1 MTTPIKFGTDGW
13 RGIIADTFTFENVRY
28 AAQATAEYFKTV
40 EKTERAVFIGF
51 DVRFQSRKFA
61 HTAAEVFAGNGF
73 RVVMMD
79 RPYPTPYVSFEV
91 RRRKFAGGIM
101 ITASH
106 NPPIFNG
113 FKVKAHFGGSAT
125 PAITAKIEAA
135 VAALYER
142 RQYGG
147 PRSASA
153 IARSLN
159 DRPPLQ
165 SEIEIIGPEKYY
177 SEHIKSLVDW
187 DRISKSKLKIVVDS
201 MHGCGG
207 YILEQLLAGTSC
219 TLQTIRGDPDP
230 LFGGINPEPMMPQL
244 EPLAGAVRQSGSDI
258 GLATDGD
265 ADRLGIVDETG
276 RYVNTL
282 QTLSLLLLHVYRNK
296 GWRGSV
302 ARTYSQSLMIPRIG
316 AKLGLELYE
325 RPIGF
330 KNIGELMLEHDI
342 LIGGEESGGIGL
354 SRHLPERDGIFI
366 NLLFLDL
373 LAAAGRSCSQ
383 LIREMWDEFGEFH
396 YDRRDL
402 HIPIEAGQ
410 GVVDRLK
417 TDPPPAFAGRRIQG
431 IGTLDGVKVFLEN
444 DSWILFRQS
453 GTEPLLRVYCEAPTE
468 AAMKEIM
475 AAGLKFVEQ
484 FTSAGVS

>member
-1 MTTPIKFGTDGW
+1 MNIPIKFGTDGW
-13 RGIIADTFTFENVRY
+13 RGVIADTFTFENVRY

-51 DVRFQSRKFA
+51 DVRFQSSKFA
-61 HTAAEVFAGNGF
+61 HAAAEVFAGNGF

-142 RQYGG
+142 QQYGG

-159 DRPPLQ
+159 ERPPLQ

-177 SEHIKSLVDW
+177 SEHMKSLVDW
-187 DRISKSKLKIVVDS
+187 NRISKSKLKIVVDS

-207 YILEQLLAGTSC
+207 YILENLLAGTSC
-219 TLQTIRGDPDP
+219 TVRTIRGDPDP

-244 EPLAGAVRQSGSDI
+244 EPLAGVVRQSGSDI

-373 LAAAGRSCSQ
+373 LAAAGKSCSQ

-410 GVVDRLK
+410 SVVDRLK

-468 AAMKEIM
+468 GAVKEIM
-475 AAGLKFVEQ
+475 ADGLKFVEQ